1 MRRTC
6 RCSRHAAAALQP
18 TCLPSVVDYIF
29 DKDRFFQEKEEK
41 LASGIRDE
49 RDRPSSVAQLGWTVT
64 YEISD
69 DRRRVRMLLPSPQV
83 AGGKP
88 VSIYMDMDAAAVDAL
103 LRQLAEIR
111 AQMLPALRRN

>member
-1 MRRTC
+1 
-6 RCSRHAAAALQP
+6 
-18 TCLPSVVDYIF
+18 
-29 DKDRFFQEKEEK
+29 